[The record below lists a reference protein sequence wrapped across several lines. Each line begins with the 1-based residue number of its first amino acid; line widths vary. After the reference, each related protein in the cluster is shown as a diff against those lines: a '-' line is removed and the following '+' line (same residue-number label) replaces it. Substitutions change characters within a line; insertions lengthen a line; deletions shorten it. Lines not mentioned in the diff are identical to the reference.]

1 MPLPLKKIIKRILK
15 NYTKPKSIHY
25 KEAIYFLKHAL
36 KEFPNFIKDI
46 YLFSNST
53 KETSCGFQMKIHDG
67 EKVLHRSISV
77 GKKKEAKFMILN
89 DLEDKLSW

>member
-1 MPLPLKKIIKRILK
+1 
-15 NYTKPKSIHY
+15 
-25 KEAIYFLKHAL
+25 
-36 KEFPNFIKDI
+36 
-46 YLFSNST
+46 
-53 KETSCGFQMKIHDG
+53 MKIHDG